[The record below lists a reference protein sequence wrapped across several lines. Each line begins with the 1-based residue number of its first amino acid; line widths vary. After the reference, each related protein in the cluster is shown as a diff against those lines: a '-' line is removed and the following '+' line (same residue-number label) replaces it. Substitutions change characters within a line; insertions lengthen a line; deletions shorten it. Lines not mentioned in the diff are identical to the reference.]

1 MHNYRTMITT
11 KQGFKVVG
19 ILPFKFGKQK
29 TISEKAIENI
39 EFNNMQNELKQEY
52 KNNKVLF
59 DRDVENNRIIFFI
72 C

>member
-1 MHNYRTMITT
+1 MVTT

-19 ILPFKFGKQK
+19 ILPFIFGADNN
-29 TISEKAIENI
+29 ISE
-39 EFNNMQNELKQEY
+39 FNDMQTELKKEY

-59 DRDVENNRIIFFI
+59 DRDFENNRIIFFI